1 MKKITLVVP
10 AYNEEERIKKAAE
23 RFISSQVLSENCR
36 FLFIVDGDD
45 RTYGILEEIRQD
57 NPEKEIQIKKYPE
70 RLGKGG
76 AVGEGIKAAKTDYVG
91 FLDVDISL
99 PMEKIED
106 IVQIVL
112 REEPDCIIGKRKRVE
127 GAPVFRKLS
136 SRVFNII
143 VNLLFG
149 LGISDTQCGCKFFKR
164 KLVYSGGEQV
174 FGIRGFAFDVELL
187 EKIKA
192 TGGKISEYDI
202 VGKWE
207 GGRFSVLESPKMLL
221 ELLLLRAS

>member
-10 AYNEEERIKKAAE
+10 AYNEEDRISKAAS

-36 FLFIVDGDD
+36 FLFIVDGNDK
-45 RTYGILEEIRQD
+45 THGILEGIKQD
-57 NPEKEIQIKKYPE
+57 NPGKEIQIKKYPK

-76 AVGEGIKAAKTDYVG
+76 AVGEGIKAARTEYVG

-112 REEPDCIIGKRKRVE
+112 QEEPDCIIGKRRRVE
-127 GAPVFRKLS
+127 GVPVFRKLS

-143 VNLLFG
+143 VNLLFE
-149 LGISDTQCGCKFFKR
+149 LGISDTQCGCKFFKK
-164 KLVYSGGEQV
+164 KLVYRGKGEV
-174 FGIRGFAFDVELL
+174 FRIKGFSFDVELL
-187 EKIKA
+187 KRIKEN
-192 TGGKISEYDI
+192 GGEIIEHDI
-202 VGKWE
+202 AGKWE
-207 GGRFSVLESPKMLL
+207 GGKFSLLESPEMLW
-221 ELLLLRAS
+221 ELICLRLS